1 VLGLIQDRPLL
12 LSSLIEYAALYHGD
26 TEIVSR
32 SVEGPIHRTNW
43 RAVGQRS
50 RRAANALGRLG
61 VQPGDRVA
69 TLAWNTWR
77 HVELYYGVSGFGA
90 VLHTINPRLFPEQIE
105 YIANHA
111 EDTVLFFDLTFAP
124 LVEKLA
130 PRLTTIKAYV
140 AMTDRAHMPAVNL
153 PNLLCYEDL
162 LAAESDVY
170 DWPQFDERTASSL
183 CYTSGTTGNP
193 KGVLYTHRGN
203 MLHSFAVCSTDCLGV
218 SSGESLLLIVPL
230 FHVNGWGIA
239 YAGAMSGAKLVL
251 PGPGLDGKSVYE
263 LLEAEEC
270 TLTLGVP
277 TVWLMLFNHIDA
289 NRATLRPRDLKL
301 RRVVI
306 GGSAAPRAMIERFRD
321 EFGAYVIHAWG
332 MTEMSPLGT
341 VGNLL
346 GKHRGLPVEKVTDLQ
361 SKQGRAIF
369 GVDLKIVDDA
379 GHELPRDGKAFGDL
393 MVRGPWITSGYFRGE
408 GEGAVDKDG
417 WFRTGDVA
425 TLDPD
430 GYMQITDR
438 SKDVIKSGGEWIS
451 SIDLENAAVG
461 HPAVQEAAVIGVHHS
476 KWQERPLL
484 LVIRKQGAE
493 VTRESLLNFLESRVA
508 KWWLPD
514 DVVFVDELPHTAT
527 GKLQKMTLREKFKGY
542 RLPTDTGS

>member
-1 VLGLIQDRPLL
+1 VFGLMQDRQLL
-12 LSSLIEYAALYHGD
+12 LSTLIEHAALYHGD
-26 TEIVSR
+26 TEIVTR

-43 RAVGQRS
+43 REVAGRS
-50 RRAANALGRLG
+50 RRLANALGKLG
-61 VQPGDRVA
+61 VKPGDRVG

-77 HVELYYGVSGFGA
+77 HVELYYAVSGSGA

-111 EDTVLFFDLTFAP
+111 EDQVLFFDTTFAP

-130 PRLTTIKAYV
+130 PQLKTVRHFV
-140 AMTDRAHMPAVNL
+140 AMTDRAHMPAINV
-153 PNLLCYEDL
+153 PNLLCFEEL
-162 LAAESDVY
+162 VAAESDVY
-170 DWPQFDERTASSL
+170 AWPQFDERTASSL

-193 KGVLYTHRGN
+193 KGVLYSHRSN
-203 MLHSFAVCSTDCLGV
+203 MLHSFAACAPDALGVASTD
-218 SSGESLLLIVPL
+218 SLLLIVPL

-239 YAGAMSGAKLVL
+239 YAAAMSGAKLVL
-251 PGPGLDGKSVYE
+251 PGPALDGKNVYE
-263 LLEAEEC
+263 MMQAEQC
-270 TLTLGVP
+270 TVTLGVP
-277 TVWLMLFNHIDA
+277 TVWLMLFGYVDA
-289 NRATLRPRDLKL
+289 NKGTVNPKADLRL

-321 EFGAYVIHAWG
+321 EFGAFVIHAWG

-341 VGNLL
+341 IGNLL
-346 GKHRGLPVEKVTDLQ
+346 GKHAALPQEKITDLQ
-361 SKQGRAIF
+361 CKQGRAMY
-369 GVDLKIVDDA
+369 GVDMKIVDGD
-379 GHELPRDGKAFGDL
+379 GNELPRDGKAFGDL
-393 MVRGPWITSGYFRGE
+393 MVRGYWITSGYFRGE
-408 GEGAVDKDG
+408 GGGSVDKDG
-417 WFRTGDVA
+417 WFKTGDVA
-425 TLDPD
+425 TLDSD

-461 HPAVQEAAVIGVHHS
+461 HPAVQEAAVIGLPHS

-484 LVIRKQGAE
+484 LVIRKKGAE
-493 VTRESLLNFLESRVA
+493 VTREDMLKFLESRVA

-542 RLPTDTGS
+542 RFPTDP